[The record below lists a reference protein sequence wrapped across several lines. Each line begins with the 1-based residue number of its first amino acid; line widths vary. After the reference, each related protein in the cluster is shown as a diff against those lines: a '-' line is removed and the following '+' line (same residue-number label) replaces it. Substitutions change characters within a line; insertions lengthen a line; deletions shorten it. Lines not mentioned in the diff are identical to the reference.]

1 VAERVAVVVADEQH
15 DVALDAAVLAELA
28 RQVLTSEGAT
38 GELTLTFV
46 DIDEITAL
54 NTEHMG
60 IEAPT
65 DVLSFPLDAEDDGMP
80 SGAAVPRL
88 LGDVVVCPAVAA
100 AAAPSHA
107 GTVADELALLVVH
120 GVLHVLGYDH
130 GEHDEAVAMRSR
142 ERALLEEHHWA
153 GPAPAGFVH
162 EQL

>member
-1 VAERVAVVVADEQH
+1 MTIVVSDEQT
-15 DVALDAAVLAELA
+15 DVDIDADRWADLAGAVLEAEG
-28 RQVLTSEGAT
+28 RT

-46 DIDEITAL
+46 DTDEITAL

-60 IEAPT
+60 IGAPT
-65 DVLSFPLDAEDDGMP
+65 DVLSFPLDADDDEMP
-80 SGAAVPRL
+80 AGGAVPRL

-130 GEHDEAVAMRSR
+130 AEHDQAVAMRTR
-142 ERALLEEHHWA
+142 ERALLEAHHWA

-162 EQL
+162 EQS